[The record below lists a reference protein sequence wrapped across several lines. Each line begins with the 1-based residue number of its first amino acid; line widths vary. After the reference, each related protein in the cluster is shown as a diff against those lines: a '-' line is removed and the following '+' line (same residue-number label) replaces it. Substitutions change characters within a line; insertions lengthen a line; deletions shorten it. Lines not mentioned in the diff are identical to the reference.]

1 MWLPVPIALA
11 MATTCAAL
19 AALWHRSSRTRTWAP
34 FPVETGIVLA
44 LYSLWLKAGELEV
57 GVDTEAGFE
66 RGRSIWRVSKWIP
79 LPSELWLNQKVA
91 AQSWLAQTAN
101 IFYGVAH
108 IPGMI
113 ALLVWL
119 FVRHRHA
126 YPQWRNTLALFTGL
140 CLLIRLVP
148 VAPPRLM
155 HEYGF
160 IDTAI
165 VHGQSVYGP
174 VGSGVSAQLA
184 AMPSVHV
191 GWAVLVGWIGW
202 RVSNSPWRWVAVAH
216 GVATALAVVVTA
228 SHWWLDGIVA
238 AALIPPCWW
247 VQHQAVRAIRNL
259 KQPAPRPMM

>member
-1 MWLPVPIALA
+1 MWLPVPIALMMASACALLA
-11 MATTCAAL
+11 MALRRA
-19 AALWHRSSRTRTWAP
+19 RSTAKWTP
-34 FPVETGIVLA
+34 FAVETAVVLV

-57 GVDTEAGFE
+57 GVDTAAGFE
-66 RGRSIWRVSKWIP
+66 RGRTIWRVSKWVP
-79 LPSELWLNQKVA
+79 LPSELWLNQQVA
-91 AQSWLAQTAN
+91 ARSWLAQASN
-101 IFYGVAH
+101 IHYAVAH
-108 IPGMI
+108 IPAMI
-113 ALLVWL
+113 ALLIWL

-126 YPQWRNTLALFTGL
+126 YAPWRNTLALLTGL

-155 HEYGF
+155 PEYGF

-191 GWAVLVGWIGW
+191 GWAVMVGWVAW
-202 RVSNSPWRWVAVAH
+202 RVSTSRWRWIAVVHA
-216 GVATALAVVVTA
+216 VITSVAVVVTA

-238 AALIPPCWW
+238 AAFIPPCWW
-247 VQHQAVRAIRNL
+247 VQHLAVRAVRNL
-259 KQPAPRPMM
+259 KQPSARPMM